1 MCVGPFAPKMPQM
14 PAPQRQRPAPTQQAA
29 APPPEMPTP
38 EDIKD
43 KEGEEKISTKKK
55 KELQIEKQKKG
66 VKEFGAV
73 DPENLPKSPEGGVNP
88 PK

>member
-1 MCVGPFAPKMPQM
+1 MCVGPLAPRMPQM
-14 PAPQRQRPAPTQQAA
+14 PAPQRRDPPPSQKAA
-29 APPPEMPTP
+29 APPPEYVPP

-43 KEGEEKISTKKK
+43 KEGEEKISTKRK
-55 KELQIEKQKKG
+55 KELEIEKQKKG

-73 DPENLPKSPEGGVNP
+73 DPKNLPDTPEGGVNT

>member
-14 PAPQRQRPAPTQQAA
+14 PAPQRRDPPPSQKAA
-29 APPPEMPTP
+29 APPPEYVPP

-43 KEGEEKISTKKK
+43 KEGEEKVSTKRK
-55 KELQIEKQKKG
+55 KELEIQKQKEG

-73 DPENLPKSPEGGVNP
+73 DPKNLPNSPEGGVNT

>member
-14 PAPQRQRPAPTQQAA
+14 PAPQRRDPPPSQKAA
-29 APPPEMPTP
+29 APPAEYVPP

-43 KEGEEKISTKKK
+43 KEGEEKLSTKRK
-55 KELQIEKQKKG
+55 KELEIEKQKKG
-66 VKEFGAV
+66 VKEFGSV
-73 DPENLPKSPEGGVNP
+73 DPENLPNSPDQGVNI

>member
-14 PAPQRQRPAPTQQAA
+14 PAPQRQQPAPTQKAA
-29 APPPEMPTP
+29 APPPEYVPP
-38 EDIKD
+38 EDIKEKD
-43 KEGEEKISTKKK
+43 GEEKISTKRK
-55 KELQIEKQKKG
+55 KELEIQKQKEG

-73 DPENLPKSPEGGVNP
+73 DPKNLPDTPEGGVNL

>member
-14 PAPQRQRPAPTQQAA
+14 PAPQRQQPAPTQKAA
-29 APPPEMPTP
+29 APPPEYVPP
-38 EDIKD
+38 EDIKEKD
-43 KEGEEKISTKKK
+43 GEEKISTKRK
-55 KELQIEKQKKG
+55 KELEIQKQKEG

-73 DPENLPKSPEGGVNP
+73 DPKNLPDTPEGGVNP

>member
-14 PAPQRQRPAPTQQAA
+14 PAPQRQTPAPSQKAA
-29 APPPEMPTP
+29 APPPEYVPP

-43 KEGEEKISTKKK
+43 KDGDEKLSTKKK

-66 VKEFGAV
+66 VKEFGSV
-73 DPENLPKSPEGGVNP
+73 DPKNLPNSPDGGVNP

>member
-14 PAPQRQRPAPTQQAA
+14 PAPKRQAPPPSQKA
-29 APPPEMPTP
+29 APPPEEYVAP

-43 KEGEEKISTKKK
+43 KDGEEKISTKRKK
-55 KELQIEKQKKG
+55 ALEIEKQKKG
-66 VKEFGAV
+66 VKEFGSV
-73 DPENLPKSPEGGVNP
+73 DPKNLPDTPEGGVNP

>member
-14 PAPQRQRPAPTQQAA
+14 PAPQRQAPPPSQKA
-29 APPPEMPTP
+29 APPPEEYVAP

-43 KEGEEKISTKKK
+43 KEGEEKVSTKRK
-55 KELQIEKQKKG
+55 KELEIEKQKKG
-66 VKEFGAV
+66 VKEFGSV
-73 DPENLPKSPEGGVNP
+73 DPKILPDTPEGGVNP